1 MGVLRRSKL
10 NESKVESKI
19 LLTCTENEVNSFGR
33 FKIIKGK
40 DKDSPCPPFPHFL
53 QVSSK
58 PRVISHS
65 LHQPSQKVAEVGTR
79 VAVRL
84 AGLEKENIQKKK
96 KKKG

>member
-19 LLTCTENEVNSFGR
+19 LYREWSKLLWQIQNNQGEGQ
-33 FKIIKGK
+33 GL
-40 DKDSPCPPFPHFL
+40 PCPPFPHFL